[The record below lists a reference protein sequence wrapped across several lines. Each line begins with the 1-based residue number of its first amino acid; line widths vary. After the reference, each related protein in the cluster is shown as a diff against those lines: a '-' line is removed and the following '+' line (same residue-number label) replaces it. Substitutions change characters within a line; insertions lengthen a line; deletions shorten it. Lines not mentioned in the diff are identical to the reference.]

1 MNKILNIIKKILIFF
16 KNQFVTLSKGE
27 YPHFYT
33 MLYVYSVLP
42 ALLIFFISKK
52 NYSINLNNYVVI
64 LTSLLM
70 IIYFIWHIY
79 VVKKT
84 LKVQP
89 QYVVKKITK
98 KELYANK
105 TPEEIKQIKKD
116 KKIKTVK
123 KLLLLEAWDS
133 APIYTIVELV
143 DVAVIIFQFQ
153 RILNIIDN

>member
-1 MNKILNIIKKILIFF
+1 MSKLLNIIKKIIVFF
-16 KNQFVTLSKGE
+16 KNQFITLSKGE

-33 MLYVYSVLP
+33 MLYVYSLLP
-42 ALLIFFISKK
+42 AILIFFIAKK
-52 NYSINLNNYVVI
+52 NHSIILNNYITI
-64 LTSLLM
+64 LTSLL
-70 IIYFIWHIY
+70 IIVYFIWHIY

-89 QYVVKKITK
+89 QYVVKKITN

-133 APIYTIVELV
+133 VPIYTIVEWIDVLV
-143 DVAVIIFQFQ
+143 VIFQLQ